1 MAVDHAARRL
11 VLVAAVMGSFVAL
24 LDSTVVNVAL
34 PAIEDD
40 LGGGLAAQQWVVN
53 GYLLMLGSLILV
65 GGSLGDVLGERRMFV
80 IGVGGFGLASVLCA
94 AAPTVEF
101 LVAARV
107 LQGVFGALLTPAALA
122 LIVAA
127 FPADTRGAA
136 IGTWTAY
143 VGIAAVVGPLAG
155 GLIVD
160 ATSWRWVFGVNVP
173 FVAITLLLLARIP
186 PVGTI
191 GPRRRVD
198 LVGAALCAV
207 GLAGPVF
214 GLIQQPDRGW
224 GDPLVA
230 LPILLGLAVFGA
242 FLAWE
247 RRHPDPMLPLGLFGR
262 GNFAWGNAETF
273 AVYAGLG
280 ALFFV
285 LVVFLQQAGGL
296 SALEAGLATLP
307 TTIVMFLI
315 ARRVGAL
322 ADERGP
328 RLFMGTG
335 PLVAAVGVV
344 VVALSI
350 DADANL
356 VTEVL
361 PGMLI
366 FAVGLSLTVS
376 PLTAAVLAD
385 ADQRD
390 AGIASGVNNA
400 VARVAG
406 LLAVAA
412 VGAVAGGD
420 LDVGSLR
427 TVLGFVA
434 ALLAAGGIIGFARIR
449 DPRRELNACDCPG
462 GQLAGAPKEAGYA
475 AAVTGDGDGAR
486 DGAGADG
493 ALREGAPRAK
503 AGGAISR

>member
-53 GYLLMLGSLILV
+53 SYLLMLGSLILV

-80 IGVGGFGLASVLCA
+80 IGIGGFGLASVLCA
-94 AAPTVEF
+94 AAPSIEF
-101 LVAARV
+101 LIAARAI
-107 LQGVFGALLTPAALA
+107 QGIFGALLTPAALA

-127 FPADTRGAA
+127 FPPDARGAA

-160 ATSWRWVFGVNVP
+160 ATSWRWIFGVNVP
-173 FVAITLLLLARIP
+173 FVAVTLFLLARIP
-186 PVGTI
+186 AVDSD
-191 GPRRRVD
+191 GPRRQVD
-198 LVGAALCAV
+198 LVGAALCAA

-214 GLIQQPDRGW
+214 GLIQQPEHGW
-224 GDPLVA
+224 GDPIVA
-230 LPILLGLAVFGA
+230 LPILAGVVIFAA
-242 FLAWE
+242 FLLWE
-247 RRHPDPMLPLGLFGR
+247 RRHRDPMLPLGLFRR

-273 AVYAGLG
+273 AVYGGLG
-280 ALFFV
+280 ALFFA
-285 LVVFLQQAGGL
+285 LVVFLQQTAGM

-322 ADERGP
+322 ADRIGP

-335 PLVAAVGVV
+335 PIVAAAGVV
-344 VVALSI
+344 VLALMLDE
-350 DADANL
+350 DASLLTD
-356 VTEVL
+356 VL
-361 PGMLI
+361 PGMLL

-385 ADQRD
+385 AEQRN

-406 LLAVAA
+406 LIAVAA

-420 LDVGSLR
+420 LDLGSVR
-427 TVLGFVA
+427 TVLAFVA
-434 ALLAAGGIIGFARIR
+434 LLLAAGGVMGFAGIR
-449 DPRRELNACDCPG
+449 APRRELHACDCPG
-462 GQLAGAPKEAGYA
+462 GQLVGAPKEAAYA
-475 AAVTGDGDGAR
+475 AAVAS
-486 DGAGADG
+486 DGAGAEA
-493 ALREGAPRAK
+493 ALRDGEPRAK
-503 AGGAISR
+503 AGGAMSR

>member
-1 MAVDHAARRL
+1 MTADPAARRL
-11 VLVAAVMGSFVAL
+11 VLVAAVMGSFVTL

-34 PAIEDD
+34 PSIEDD

-80 IGVGGFGLASVLCA
+80 LGVGGFGVASVLCA
-94 AAPTVEF
+94 AAPSVEF
-101 LVAARV
+101 LVVARIV
-107 LQGVFGALLTPAALA
+107 QGVFGALLTPAALA

-127 FPADTRGAA
+127 YPPDTRGAA

-155 GLIVD
+155 GLIID

-173 FVAITLLLLARIP
+173 FVAVTLLLLARIP
-186 PVGTI
+186 ALERD

-198 LVGAALCAV
+198 LVGAGLCAA

-214 GLIQQPDRGW
+214 GLIQQPGRGW
-224 GDPLVA
+224 ADPLVLGPIA
-230 LPILLGLAVFGA
+230 LGVALFAA

-247 RRHPDPMLPLGLFGR
+247 RRHPDPMLPLGLFRR

-273 AVYAGLG
+273 AVYAALG

-296 SALEAGLATLP
+296 SALEAGLSTLP
-307 TTIVMFLI
+307 TTIVMFAI

-322 ADERGP
+322 ADRLGP
-328 RLFMGTG
+328 RLFMGAG
-335 PLVAAVGVV
+335 PLVAAAGVAV
-344 VVALSI
+344 LIATI
-350 DADANL
+350 DDRASL
-356 VTEVL
+356 VTDVL
-361 PGMLI
+361 PGMVI

-385 ADQRD
+385 AEQRN

-412 VGAVAGGD
+412 VGAVGGGD
-420 LDVGSLR
+420 LDLGSLR
-427 TVLGFVA
+427 TVLAFVVV
-434 ALLAAGGIIGFARIR
+434 LLALGGLMGFAGIR
-449 DPRRELNACDCPG
+449 TPRRELHAGDCPG
-462 GQLAGAPKEAGYA
+462 GQLAGAPKEVAYA
-475 AAVTGDGDGAR
+475 AAVASER

-493 ALREGAPRAK
+493 ALRDGEPRAK
-503 AGGAISR
+503 AGGAMSR

>member
-11 VLVAAVMGSFVAL
+11 VLLAAVMGSFVAL
-24 LDSTVVNVAL
+24 LDTTVVNVAL

-40 LGGGLAAQQWVVN
+40 LGGGLAAQQWIVN

-80 IGVGGFGLASVLCA
+80 LGVGGFGVASVLCA
-94 AAPTVEF
+94 AAPSVEF
-101 LVAARV
+101 LVAGRV
-107 LQGVFGALLTPAALA
+107 VQGVFGALLTPAALA

-127 FPADTRGAA
+127 FPTHARGAA

-160 ATSWRWVFGVNVP
+160 ATSWRFVFGVNVP
-173 FVAITLLLLARIP
+173 FVAVTLLLLARIP
-186 PVGTI
+186 PLGSG

-198 LVGAALCAV
+198 LVGAGLCAA

-230 LPILLGLAVFGA
+230 LPILAGAAIFAA

-280 ALFFV
+280 ALFFS
-285 LVVFLQQAGGL
+285 LVVFLQQAAGL
-296 SALEAGLATLP
+296 SALAAGAATLP
-307 TTIVMFLI
+307 TTIVMFTV
-315 ARRVGAL
+315 ARRVGAI
-322 ADERGP
+322 ADRRGA
-328 RLFMGTG
+328 RLFMGAG
-335 PLVAAVGVV
+335 PLVAAAGVV
-344 VVALSI
+344 VLALTI
-350 DADANL
+350 DEQASL
-356 VTEVL
+356 VGDVL
-361 PGMLI
+361 PGMVV
-366 FAVGLSLTVS
+366 FAVGLSLTVA
-376 PLTAAVLAD
+376 PLTATVLAD
-385 ADQRD
+385 AEQRN

-406 LLAVAA
+406 LVAVAA
-412 VGAVAGGD
+412 VGAVGGGD
-420 LDVGSLR
+420 LDVDSLR
-427 TVLGFVA
+427 TVLVFVA
-434 ALLAAGGIIGFARIR
+434 ALLAAGGIMGFAGIR
-449 DPRRELNACDCPG
+449 SPRRELHACDCPG
-462 GQLAGAPKEAGYA
+462 GPLAGAPKEVAYA
-475 AAVTGDGDGAR
+475 AAVAS

-493 ALREGAPRAK
+493 ARRDGEPRAK
-503 AGGAISR
+503 AGGAMSR

>member
-1 MAVDHAARRL
+1 MTADPATRRL

-40 LGGGLAAQQWVVN
+40 LGGGLAGQQWVVN

-80 IGVGGFGLASVLCA
+80 IGVGGFGLASALCA
-94 AAPTVEF
+94 AAPSIEV

-107 LQGVFGALLTPAALA
+107 IQGIFGALLTPAALA

-127 FPADTRGAA
+127 FPPDTRGSA

-160 ATSWRWVFGVNVP
+160 AGSWRWVFAVNVP
-173 FVAITLLLLARIP
+173 FVAITLLLLSRIP
-186 PVGTI
+186 PLESN

-198 LVGAALCAV
+198 LVGAGLCAI

-224 GDPLVA
+224 GDPLVV
-230 LPILLGLAVFGA
+230 LPILSGLAVFGA

-247 RRHPDPMLPLGLFGR
+247 RRHPDPMLPLALFRR

-273 AVYAGLG
+273 AVYGGLG
-280 ALFFV
+280 ALFFA
-285 LVVFLQQAGGL
+285 LVVFLQQSAGM
-296 SALEAGLATLP
+296 SAIAAGSATLP
-307 TTIVMFLI
+307 TTVVMFLI
-315 ARRVGAL
+315 ARRVGAV
-322 ADERGP
+322 ADRRGP
-328 RLFMGTG
+328 RLFMGSG
-335 PLVAAVGVV
+335 PLIAAAGVATL
-344 VVALSI
+344 ALMLDDDVSLLT
-350 DADANL
+350 D
-356 VTEVL
+356 VL

-385 ADQRD
+385 AEQRN

-406 LLAVAA
+406 LIAVAA

-420 LDVGSLR
+420 LDLASLR
-427 TVLGFVA
+427 TVLVFVVV
-434 ALLAAGGIIGFARIR
+434 LLAAGGVIGLARIR
-449 DPRRELNACDCPG
+449 DPQRELHACDCPG
-462 GQLAGAPKEAGYA
+462 GQLAGAPKEVGYA
-475 AAVTGDGDGAR
+475 AEPAMA
-486 DGAGADG
+486 GAGADG
-493 ALREGAPRAK
+493 ALRDGEPSAK
-503 AGGAISR
+503 LGGAMSR

>member
-1 MAVDHAARRL
+1 MTADPAARRL
-11 VLVAAVMGSFVAL
+11 VLVAAVMGSFVVL

-34 PAIEDD
+34 PSIEDD

-53 GYLLMLGSLILV
+53 SYLLMLGSLILV
-65 GGSLGDVLGERRMFV
+65 GGSLGDVLGERRVFV
-80 IGVGGFGLASVLCA
+80 LGVGGFGVASVLCA
-94 AAPTVEF
+94 AAPSVEV

-107 LQGVFGALLTPAALA
+107 FQGIFGALLTPAALA

-127 FPADTRGAA
+127 FPPDARGGA

-160 ATSWRWVFGVNVP
+160 ATSWRWIFAVNVP
-173 FVAITLLLLARIP
+173 FVAATLVLLARIP
-186 PVGTI
+186 AI
-191 GPRRRVD
+191 ESDAPRRRVD
-198 LVGAALCAV
+198 LVGAGLCAA

-214 GLIQQPDRGW
+214 GLIQQPDHGW

-230 LPILLGLAVFGA
+230 LPIAAGVAIFGA

-247 RRHPDPMLPLGLFGR
+247 RRHPDPMLPLALFRR

-273 AVYAGLG
+273 AVYAALG

-296 SALEAGLATLP
+296 GALEAGLSTLP
-307 TTIVMFLI
+307 TTLVMFVI
-315 ARRVGAL
+315 ARRVGRL
-322 ADERGP
+322 ADRHGP
-328 RLFMGTG
+328 RLFMGAG
-335 PLVAAVGVV
+335 PLLAAAGVV
-344 VVALSI
+344 VLALSV
-350 DADANL
+350 DERTSL
-356 VTEVL
+356 VSEVL
-361 PGMLI
+361 PGMVL
-366 FAVGLSLTVS
+366 FAFGLSLTVA

-385 ADQRD
+385 AEQRN

-420 LDVGSLR
+420 LDVDSLR
-427 TVLGFVA
+427 TVLAFVA
-434 ALLAAGGIIGFARIR
+434 GLLALGGIIGFAGIR
-449 DPRRELNACDCPG
+449 DPRRELHASDCPG
-462 GQLAGAPKEAGYA
+462 GQLAGAPKEVAYA
-475 AAVTGDGDGAR
+475 AIPASA
-486 DGAGADG
+486 GAGADG
-493 ALREGAPRAK
+493 ALRDGEPSAK
-503 AGGAISR
+503 LGGAMSR